1 MQEEVQ
7 VLKIKKR
14 YVVNERNEP
23 VAVQLDLETF
33 QKIERLL
40 EDYALGQS
48 IKAIEGESSLDLR
61 EARKRYARL
70 KKARNE

>member
-1 MQEEVQ
+1 M
-7 VLKIKKR
+7 KIEKR

-23 VAVQLDLETF
+23 IAVQIDLRIF

-48 IKAIEGESSLDLR
+48 MKVVEAEPSLD
-61 EARKRYARL
+61 AKAAQKRYAQL
-70 KKARNE
+70 KKAQR

>member
-1 MQEEVQ
+1 MQAEVK

-48 IKAIEGESSLDLR
+48 IKAVEGEPALDLR
-61 EARKRYARL
+61 GARKRYARL
-70 KKARNE
+70 KKARDE